1 MITWDNPALQTR
13 TTGVMVTPLLVIGL
27 QLAVANEASK
37 SATPAIR
44 ACYRNAGTCPLA
56 CTFTVQDKATGTL
69 DGSNSFMVLSGNN
82 LTITPTRSS
91 QIGAKTLTITQIP
104 AIRPPFTYDHV
115 ALTVICTIL
124 RMDVPTVPNI
134 DQTRYTVNQANPLM
148 INIAPNFTQYPACDY
163 AITENLAWT
172 IPAGAPITVTTGN
185 KYQLK
190 VESYNMADIKTYA
203 VVFKDTATYL
213 TGTWSSEI
221 TFNIE
226 VLNPCTRTTINTI
239 TVANITYKLHANEL

>member
-1 MITWDNPALQTR
+1 MVNYPLATDAAYPKADTYLTLTINPATCDCSLITWDNPTLQTK
-13 TTGVMVTPLLVIGL
+13 TTGLMITPVLVVAL

-44 ACYRNAGTCPLA
+44 ACYKNGGTCPLA

-82 LTITPTRSS
+82 LTITPTVSS
-91 QIGAKTLTITQIP
+91 QIGTKTLTITQIP
-104 AIRPPFTYDHV
+104 TIRSPFTYDHV
-115 ALTVICTIL
+115 ALTVTCTII

-134 DQTRYTVNQANPLM
+134 SLTRYTVNQASALL
-148 INIAPNFTQYPACDY
+148 INIAPNFTQYPPCAY
-163 AITENLAWT
+163 VIAENLVWT
-172 IPAGAPITVTTGN
+172 IPAGAPITVTAGN

-213 TGTWSSEI
+213 SGTWTS
-221 TFNIE
+221 
-226 VLNPCTRTTINTI
+226 
-239 TVANITYKLHANEL
+239 